1 MSKYSALFESNS
13 SNSVQSKYDALFND
27 EVLPTDTQSVS
38 KYDLLFEDNTPTAP
52 QVEQTVSPDLKEKID
67 EAPWYES
74 MLYEFNKFKFNAL
87 FGGAEGVGELASSV
101 GELFGADIDNPLASD
116 KPNLFRD
123 AMGAMHGVSQEEFQ
137 ESTVRDVARVGAQ
150 LAPVGAALNVIS
162 KTPKVTQALSSIP
175 KAVKLPVGAALTE
188 FIALSADEK
197 GLSDAIGMG
206 PLQKEE
212 GESVFMGKLKNAGEG
227 LAMFGGFKAAG
238 KVADKTLVP
247 AVNKTFSVI
256 EKGLEK
262 VDPYIR
268 PIKSKIKELDPFVAS
283 RMDKFEL
290 DNLMLKQNFVD
301 QMQPFAD
308 QFKKLSKDEQKLFQ
322 RLTSNPD
329 SMEQAFTMLDKV
341 QKRKGMDGI
350 KANFLAVR
358 QGLDDLHALANKNGI
373 EIEYRKDY
381 LPRVMKDYDG
391 FVKSLGKEPRS
402 QLEEMFRAA
411 EKKKFDDMP
420 EKMKQSVSLEDTKL
434 SEAERAKV
442 IQNYF
447 EGNNLR
453 GSGKMGLQKER
464 VLASITD
471 DTQKYYDDFLGGLQK
486 YVDNI
491 TYNVNKNRF
500 LGKSQDPTAKSIF
513 TDIERIEDGKVQ
525 DEITKLISTR
535 FKGGE
540 ARIGKGTNIARNVI
554 YASTIANPYSTIT
567 QLGDLALNSY
577 RNGLIN
583 TLSPFGPKIKLK
595 DFGLNDIASEF
606 TDAGAV
612 KGAMDKLFK
621 VTGFKNLDIALKENN
636 LRGAFR
642 QAQGQ
647 LRNKNSKAYKKF
659 IEENKPF
666 FQNETDDLI
675 DAIRRGDSQ
684 NENVRHYLFSRLTKT
699 QPITLSEMPAKY
711 LNMKGGR
718 LFYSLKTFFV
728 KQLDVMR
735 EDIVQKL
742 AKRETSKEGI
752 QNAARFAMLFGG
764 GTAAVNA
771 TKDLILGRPVEISDE
786 LMDVA
791 MQMIGISRY
800 AIYKAKSDGLTGG
813 ATAVLAP
820 PMPIVNE
827 AFKVLAADDKEEALK
842 KQSKEL
848 VRYIPVVGKDIYWRV
863 GAGKEKIEQDR
874 LDRLRGND

>member
-1 MSKYSALFESNS
+1 MTSKFGGVEINASRFGGVPVESES
-13 SNSVQSKYDALFND
+13 PQIIGGQGSRFGGVPL
-27 EVLPTDTQSVS
+27 
-38 KYDLLFEDNTPTAP
+38 PTAP
-52 QVEQTVSPDLKEKID
+52 QSEQTVSPDLKEKID

-87 FGGAEGVGELASSV
+87 FGGAEGVGEMVSSV
-101 GELFGADIDNPLASD
+101 GETFGADIDNPLASE

-123 AMGAMHGVSQEEFQ
+123 AMGAMHGVSQKEFQ
-137 ESTVRDVARVGAQ
+137 ESTVRDIARVGAQ
-150 LAPVGAALNVIS
+150 LAPVGAALNVAS
-162 KTPKVTQALSSIP
+162 KAPKVAQALSSVP

-227 LAMFGGFKAAG
+227 LAMFGGLKAAG

-262 VDPYIR
+262 IDPVIR

-329 SMEQAFTMLDKV
+329 SMEKAFDMLNKV

-381 LPRVMKDYDG
+381 IPRVMKDHDG
-391 FVKSLGKEPRS
+391 FMKSLGQEPRS
-402 QLEEMFRAA
+402 QLEQMFRAA
-411 EKKKFDDMP
+411 EKKKLDELPEGMKRSLSDADM
-420 EKMKQSVSLEDTKL
+420 QDTL
-434 SEAERAKV
+434 SSADRIKI
-442 IQNYF
+442 IQDYF
-447 EGNNLR
+447 GGNNLR

-486 YVDNI
+486 YVDNV

-500 LGKSQDPTAKSIF
+500 LGKSQDPSARSIF

-540 ARIGKGTNIARNVI
+540 ARIGKKTNIARNVI
-554 YASTIANPYSTIT
+554 YATTIANPYSTIT

-595 DFGLNDIASEF
+595 EFGLNDVASEF
-606 TDAGAV
+606 AEAGTM
-612 KGAMDKLFK
+612 KGAMDELFK
-621 VTGFKNLDIALKENN
+621 RTGFKKLDIALKENN

-659 IEENKPF
+659 VEENKPF
-666 FQNETDDLI
+666 FESETDDLV

-684 NENVRHYLFSRLTKT
+684 NENVKHYLFSRLTKT
-699 QPITLSEMPAKY
+699 QPITLSEMPSAY
-711 LNMKGGR
+711 LNRRTGR
-718 LFYSLKTFFV
+718 LFWALKTFFV

-742 AKRETSKEGI
+742 AKRETTKEGM

-848 VRYIPVVGKDIYWRV
+848 VRYIPVVGKDIYWRF
-863 GAGKEKIEQDR
+863 GAGEEKIKQDR
-874 LDRLRGND
+874 LDRLRGKD

>member
-1 MSKYSALFESNS
+1 MDEFTPIPFEEKEFTPLPFDQENFTPIPFEEAQEFTPIAL
-13 SNSVQSKYDALFND
+13 
-27 EVLPTDTQSVS
+27 
-38 KYDLLFEDNTPTAP
+38 EDP
-52 QVEQTVSPDLKEKID
+52 SPDLKEKID

-74 MLYEFNKFKFNAL
+74 MLYEFNKYKFMAL
-87 FGGAEGVGELASSV
+87 FGGAEGVGGLASSV
-101 GELFGADIDNPLASD
+101 GELFGADIDNPLASE

-123 AMGAMHGVSQEEFQ
+123 AMGAMSGVSQEEFQ
-137 ESTVRDVARVGAQ
+137 ESAVRDVARIGTQ
-150 LAPVGAALNVIS
+150 LGMGGGVVKGLTSI
-162 KTPKVTQALSSIP
+162 PKVASALKSVP

-227 LAMFGGFKAAG
+227 LAMFGGLKAAG

-329 SMEQAFTMLDKV
+329 SMKKAFDMLDKV

-350 KANFLAVR
+350 KANFLNVR

-373 EIEYRKDY
+373 EIEYREDY
-381 LPRVMKDYDG
+381 IPRVMKDHDG
-391 FVKSLGKEPRS
+391 FMKSLGQEPRS
-402 QLEEMFRAA
+402 QLEQLFRAA
-411 EKKKFDDMP
+411 EKKKLDELPEGMKRSLSDADM
-420 EKMKQSVSLEDTKL
+420 KDTL
-434 SEAERAKV
+434 SSAERIKI
-442 IQNYF
+442 IQDYF
-447 EGNNLR
+447 GGNNLR

-491 TYNVNKNRF
+491 TYNVGKNRF

-513 TDIERIEDGKVQ
+513 TDIERIKDEKVQ
-525 DEITKLISTR
+525 DEITNLISTR

-540 ARIGKGTNIARNVI
+540 ARISKGTNRARNFI
-554 YASTIANPYSTIT
+554 YATTIANPYSTIT

-612 KGAMDKLFK
+612 KGAMDKMFK

-666 FQNETDDLI
+666 FENETDDLI

-742 AKRETSKEGI
+742 AKRETTKEGM

-800 AIYKAKSDGLTGG
+800 AIYKAKSDGLIGG

-820 PMPIVNE
+820 PMPVVNE

-848 VRYIPVVGKDIYWRV
+848 MRYVPVFGKDIYWRF
-863 GAGKEKIEQDR
+863 GAGEEKIKQDR
-874 LDRLRGND
+874 LDRLRGKD

>member
-13 SNSVQSKYDALFND
+13 SNLVQSKYDALFNE

-123 AMGAMHGVSQEEFQ
+123 AMGAMHGVSQKEFQ
-137 ESTVRDVARVGAQ
+137 ESTVRDVARVGTQ
-150 LAPVGAALNVIS
+150 LGMGGGVVKGLTSI
-162 KTPKVTQALSSIP
+162 PKVASALKSVP

-227 LAMFGGFKAAG
+227 LAMFGGLKAAG

-301 QMQPFAD
+301 QMQPFAN

-329 SMEQAFTMLDKV
+329 SMKKAFDMLDKV

-350 KANFLAVR
+350 KANFLNVR
-358 QGLDDLHALANKNGI
+358 RGLDDLHKLANDNGI
-373 EIEYRKDY
+373 KIEYREDY

-486 YVDNI
+486 YVDNV

-595 DFGLNDIASEF
+595 EFGLNDIASEF

-621 VTGFKNLDIALKENN
+621 VTGFKKIDIALKENN

-742 AKRETSKEGI
+742 AKRETSKEGM

-791 MQMIGISRY
+791 MQMIGISKY

-848 VRYIPVVGKDIYWRV
+848 VRYIPVVGKDIYWRF
-863 GAGKEKIEQDR
+863 GAGEEKIKQDR
-874 LDRLRGND
+874 LDRLRGKD

>member
-1 MSKYSALFESNS
+1 MDEFTPIPFEEEE
-13 SNSVQSKYDALFND
+13 FT
-27 EVLPTDTQSVS
+27 PIP
-38 KYDLLFEDNTPTAP
+38 FEDKEFTPISLNAEERFTP
-52 QVEQTVSPDLKEKID
+52 VSLESPSPDLKEKID
-67 EAPWYES
+67 EAPWYEAA
-74 MLYEFNKFKFNAL
+74 LYEFNKLKHKAI
-87 FGGAEGVGELASSV
+87 FGAAEGVGEFVSSI
-101 GELFGADIDNPLASD
+101 GELFGADIDNPVSAD

-123 AMGAMHGVSQEEFQ
+123 AIGAMNKVTPQEYE
-137 ESTVRDVARVGAQ
+137 ESTTRDIARVGTQ
-150 LAPVGAALNVIS
+150 LAMGGATVKALTTI
-162 KTPKVTQALSSIP
+162 PKVASALSTAP
-175 KAVKLPVGAALTE
+175 KALKLPAGAALTE
-188 FIALSADEK
+188 FIALCADEK
-197 GLSDAIGMG
+197 GLSDALGMG

-212 GESVFMGKLKNAGEG
+212 GESVYLGKLKNAAEG

-256 EKGLEK
+256 EKGLE
-262 VDPYIR
+262 VADPLIR
-268 PIKSKIKELDPFVAS
+268 PIKSKIKQIDPFIAS
-283 RMDKFEL
+283 RMDRFEL
-290 DNLMLKQNFVD
+290 DNLTMKQNFVD
-301 QMQPFAD
+301 RMQPFAN
-308 QFKKLSKDEQKLFQ
+308 QFKKLSKDEQKRFQ

-329 SMEQAFTMLDKV
+329 TMPEAFKMLDSV

-350 KANFLAVR
+350 KGNFLEVR
-358 QGLDDLHALANKNGI
+358 NGLDELYEIANKNGI

-381 LPRVMKDYDG
+381 LPRVMKNHEA
-391 FVKSLGKEPRS
+391 FMKSLGKEPKS
-402 QLEEMFRAA
+402 QLEQMFRAA
-411 EKKKFDDMP
+411 EQKKFDDMP
-420 EKMKQSVSLEDTKL
+420 EGMKRSLSLEDTKL
-434 SEAERAKV
+434 SEGERAKV
-442 IQNYF
+442 IQNFF

-453 GSGKMGLQKER
+453 GSGKASFQKER
-464 VLASITD
+464 VLSNITE
-471 DTQKYYDDFLGGLQK
+471 DTQPFYDDFLGGLQK
-486 YVDNI
+486 YVDNV
-491 TYNVNKNRF
+491 TYKVNKNRF
-500 LGKSQDPTAKSIF
+500 LGKSQDPTARSIF
-513 TDIERIEDGKVQ
+513 QDIERIKDPAQQQEV
-525 DEITKLISTR
+525 TKLISTR

-540 ARIGKGTNIARNVI
+540 ARIGKGTNIARNLI

-583 TLSPFGPKIKLK
+583 TISPFGPKIKLK

-606 TDAGAV
+606 TDAGAM

-666 FQNETDDLI
+666 FEKETDDLV

-699 QPITLSEMPAKY
+699 QPITLSEMPATY

-718 LFYSLKTFFV
+718 LAYSLKTFFV
-728 KQLDVMR
+728 KQLDVLR

-742 AKRETSKEGI
+742 AKRETSKEGM

-764 GTAAVNA
+764 GTAAVNM
-771 TKDLILGRPVEISDE
+771 TKDMILGRPVQVSDE

-791 MQMIGISRY
+791 LQMVGVSRY
-800 AIYKAKSDGLTGG
+800 AIYKAKSDGLVGG

-827 AFKVLAADDKEEALK
+827 AFKVIAADDKEDALN

-848 VRYIPVVGKDIYWRV
+848 VRYVPIVGKDIYWRF
-863 GAGKEKIEQDR
+863 GAGEEKIKKQR
-874 LDRLRGND
+874 LDRLRGKE

>member
-1 MSKYSALFESNS
+1 MDEYDELFGNLELQDDNQYSILENDSDDPYAILNDVDIS
-13 SNSVQSKYDALFND
+13 SPPSTS
-27 EVLPTDTQSVS
+27 
-38 KYDLLFEDNTPTAP
+38 
-52 QVEQTVSPDLKEKID
+52 DLKEKID

-74 MLYEFNKFKFNAL
+74 MLYEFNKYKFMAL
-87 FGGAEGVGELASSV
+87 FGGAEGIGELASSV
-101 GELFGADIDNPLASD
+101 AETFGADIDNPLASE

-123 AMGAMHGVSQEEFQ
+123 AMGAMSGVSQKEFQ
-137 ESTVRDVARVGAQ
+137 ESTVRDVARIGAQ
-150 LAPVGAALNVIS
+150 LVPVGAALNIAS
-162 KTPKVTQALSSIP
+162 KAPKVAKALSSVP

-206 PLQKEE
+206 PLQKQE

-227 LAMFGGFKAAG
+227 LAMFGGLKAAG

-262 VDPYIR
+262 IDPIIR

-329 SMEQAFTMLDKV
+329 SMEKAFDMLNKV

-350 KANFLAVR
+350 KANFLAIR
-358 QGLDDLHALANKNGI
+358 QGLDDLHKLANDNGI
-373 EIEYRKDY
+373 EIEYREDY
-381 LPRVMKDYDG
+381 IPRVMKDHDG
-391 FVKSLGKEPRS
+391 FMKSLGQEPRS
-402 QLEEMFRAA
+402 QLEQMFRAA
-411 EKKKFDDMP
+411 EKKKLDELPEGMKRSLSDADM
-420 EKMKQSVSLEDTKL
+420 EDTLTSADRIKI
-434 SEAERAKV
+434 
-442 IQNYF
+442 IQDYF
-447 EGNNLR
+447 GGNNLR
-453 GSGKMGLQKER
+453 GSGKLGLQKER

-486 YVDNI
+486 YVDNV

-500 LGKSQDPTAKSIF
+500 LGKSPDSTAKSIF
-513 TDIERIEDGKVQ
+513 TDIERIKDEKVQ

-540 ARIGKGTNIARNVI
+540 ARIGKKTNFARNLI
-554 YASTIANPYSTIT
+554 YATTIVNPYSTIT

-612 KGAMDKLFK
+612 KGIMDKMFRLTRFK
-621 VTGFKNLDIALKENN
+621 QLDVALKENN

-742 AKRETSKEGI
+742 AKRETLKEGV

-848 VRYIPVVGKDIYWRV
+848 VRYIPVVGKDIYWRF
-863 GAGKEKIEQDR
+863 GAGEEKIKKDR
-874 LDRLRGND
+874 LDRLRGKD

>member
-1 MSKYSALFESNS
+1 MDEFTPIPFEEKEFTPLPFDQENFTPIPFEEA
-13 SNSVQSKYDALFND
+13 QEFTPI
-27 EVLPTDTQSVS
+27 VL
-38 KYDLLFEDNTPTAP
+38 EDP
-52 QVEQTVSPDLKEKID
+52 SPDLKEKID

-74 MLYEFNKFKFNAL
+74 MLYEFNKFKFKAL
-87 FGGAEGVGELASSV
+87 FGGAEGVGELVSSV

-123 AMGAMHGVSQEEFQ
+123 AMGAMSGVSQKEFQ

-150 LAPVGAALNVIS
+150 LAPVGAALNIAS
-162 KTPKVTQALSSIP
+162 KAPKVAKALSSVP

-227 LAMFGGFKAAG
+227 LAMFGGLKAAG

-262 VDPYIR
+262 VDPFIR
-268 PIKSKIKELDPFVAS
+268 PIKSKIKELDPFIAS

-308 QFKKLSKDEQKLFQ
+308 QFKKLSKDEQKKFQ

-329 SMEQAFTMLDKV
+329 SMEKAFDMLDEV

-350 KANFLAVR
+350 KSNFLTVR
-358 QGLDDLHALANKNGI
+358 QGLDDLYALANKNGI

-486 YVDNI
+486 YVDNV

-500 LGKSQDPTAKSIF
+500 LGKSPDSTAKSIF
-513 TDIERIEDGKVQ
+513 TDIERIKDEKVQ

-540 ARIGKGTNIARNVI
+540 ARIGKKTNFARNLI
-554 YASTIANPYSTIT
+554 YATTIVNPYSTIT

-612 KGAMDKLFK
+612 KGIMDKMFRLTRFK
-621 VTGFKNLDIALKENN
+621 QLDVALKENN

-718 LFYSLKTFFV
+718 LIYSLKTFFV

-742 AKRETSKEGI
+742 AKRETSKEGM

-800 AIYKAKSDGLTGG
+800 AIYKAKSDGLAGG

-848 VRYIPVVGKDIYWRV
+848 VRYIPVVGKDIYWRF
-863 GAGKEKIEQDR
+863 GAGEEKIKKER
-874 LDRLRGND
+874 LDRLRGKD

>member
-1 MSKYSALFESNS
+1 MDEYGDLFRDLDLQNADPYSDLESGAS
-13 SNSVQSKYDALFND
+13 DPYS
-27 EVLPTDTQSVS
+27 
-38 KYDLLFEDNTPTAP
+38 LLDDVNITAP
-52 QVEQTVSPDLKEKID
+52 PSSSDLKEKID
-67 EAPWYES
+67 EAPWYEAA
-74 MLYEFNKFKFNAL
+74 LYEFNKLKHKAI
-87 FGGAEGVGELASSV
+87 FGLAEGVPNFVSSI
-101 GELFGADIDNPLASD
+101 GELFGADIDNPVSAD

-123 AMGAMHGVSQEEFQ
+123 AIGAMNKVTPQEYE
-137 ESTVRDVARVGAQ
+137 ESTTRDIARVGTQ
-150 LAPVGAALNVIS
+150 LAMGGATVKAL
-162 KTPKVTQALSSIP
+162 TTIP
-175 KAVKLPVGAALTE
+175 KIASVLSTAPKALKLPAGAALTE

-197 GLSDAIGMG
+197 GLSDALGMG

-212 GESVFMGKLKNAGEG
+212 GESVYLGKLKNAAEG

-256 EKGLEK
+256 EKGLE
-262 VDPYIR
+262 VADPLIR
-268 PIKSKIKELDPFVAS
+268 PIKSKIKQIDPFIAS
-283 RMDKFEL
+283 RMDRFEL
-290 DNLMLKQNFVD
+290 DNLTMKQNFVD
-301 QMQPFAD
+301 RMQPFAN
-308 QFKKLSKDEQKLFQ
+308 QFKKLSKDEQKRFQ

-329 SMEQAFTMLDKV
+329 TIPEAFKMLDSV

-350 KANFLAVR
+350 KGNFLEVR
-358 QGLDDLHALANKNGI
+358 NGLDELYEIANKNGI

-381 LPRVMKDYDG
+381 LPRVMKNHEA
-391 FVKSLGKEPRS
+391 FMKSLGKEPKS
-402 QLEEMFRAA
+402 QLEQMFRAA
-411 EKKKFDDMP
+411 EQKKFDDMP
-420 EKMKQSVSLEDTKL
+420 EGMKRSLSLEDTKL
-434 SEAERAKV
+434 SEGERAKV
-442 IQNYF
+442 IQSFF

-453 GSGKMGLQKER
+453 GSGKASFQKER
-464 VLASITD
+464 VLSNITE
-471 DTQKYYDDFLGGLQK
+471 DTQPFYDDFLGGLQK
-486 YVDNI
+486 YVDNV
-491 TYNVNKNRF
+491 TYKVNKNRF
-500 LGKSQDPTAKSIF
+500 LGKSQDPTARSIF
-513 TDIERIEDGKVQ
+513 QDIERIKDPAQQQEV
-525 DEITKLISTR
+525 TKLISTR

-583 TLSPFGPKIKLK
+583 TISPFGPKIKLK

-606 TDAGAV
+606 TDAGAM

-666 FQNETDDLI
+666 FENETDDLI
-675 DAIRRGDSQ
+675 KAIRSGDSQ

-699 QPITLSEMPAKY
+699 QPITLSEMPATY

-718 LFYSLKTFFV
+718 LAYSLKTFFV
-728 KQLDVMR
+728 KQLDVLR

-764 GTAAVNA
+764 GTAAVNM
-771 TKDLILGRPVEISDE
+771 TKDMILGRPVHVSDE

-791 MQMIGISRY
+791 LQMIGVSRY
-800 AIYKAKSDGLTGG
+800 AIYKAKSDGLVGG

-827 AFKVLAADDKEEALK
+827 TFKVIAADDKEEALK

-848 VRYIPVVGKDIYWRV
+848 VRYIPVVGKDIYWRF
-863 GAGKEKIEQDR
+863 GAGEEKIKKQR
-874 LDRLRGND
+874 LDRLRGKE

>member
-13 SNSVQSKYDALFND
+13 SDLVQSKYDALFNE

-67 EAPWYES
+67 EAPWYEA

-101 GELFGADIDNPLASD
+101 GELFGADIDNPLASE

-123 AMGAMHGVSQEEFQ
+123 AMGAMHGVSQKEFQ

-150 LAPVGAALNVIS
+150 LAPVGAALNVAS
-162 KTPKVTQALSSIP
+162 KAPKVAQALSSVP

-197 GLSDAIGMG
+197 GLSDALGMG
-206 PLQKEE
+206 PLQKKE

-227 LAMFGGFKAAG
+227 LAMFGGLKAAG

-262 VDPYIR
+262 VDPIIR

-322 RLTSNPD
+322 RLTSNSD
-329 SMEQAFTMLDKV
+329 SMKKAFDMLDRV

-350 KANFLAVR
+350 KANFLTVR
-358 QGLDDLHALANKNGI
+358 KGLNDLHELANNNGI
-373 EIEYRKDY
+373 EIEYREDY
-381 LPRVMKDYDG
+381 IPRVMKDHDG

-402 QLEEMFRAA
+402 QLEDMFRAA
-411 EKKKFDDMP
+411 ERKKFDDMP

-486 YVDNI
+486 YVDNV

-500 LGKSQDPTAKSIF
+500 LGKSPDPTAKSIF

-540 ARIGKGTNIARNVI
+540 ARIGKKTNIARNVI

-583 TLSPFGPKIKLK
+583 TLFPFGPKIKLK

-742 AKRETSKEGI
+742 AKRETTKEGM

-827 AFKVLAADDKEEALK
+827 AFKVLAADDKEEAIK

-848 VRYIPVVGKDIYWRV
+848 VRYIPVVGKDIYWRF
-863 GAGKEKIEQDR
+863 GAGKEKIKQQR
-874 LDRLRGND
+874 LDKLRGKE

>member
-1 MSKYSALFESNS
+1 MDEFTPIPFEEKEFTPLPFDQENFTPIPFEEA
-13 SNSVQSKYDALFND
+13 QEFTPI
-27 EVLPTDTQSVS
+27 VL
-38 KYDLLFEDNTPTAP
+38 EDP
-52 QVEQTVSPDLKEKID
+52 SPDLKEKID

-74 MLYEFNKFKFNAL
+74 MLYEFNKFKFKAL
-87 FGGAEGVGELASSV
+87 FGGAEGVGELVSSV

-123 AMGAMHGVSQEEFQ
+123 AMGAMSGVSQKEFQ

-150 LAPVGAALNVIS
+150 LAPVGAALNIAS
-162 KTPKVTQALSSIP
+162 KAPKVAKALSSVP

-227 LAMFGGFKAAG
+227 LAMFGGLKAAG

-262 VDPYIR
+262 VDPFIR
-268 PIKSKIKELDPFVAS
+268 PIKSKIKELDPFIAS

-308 QFKKLSKDEQKLFQ
+308 QFKKLSKDEQKKFQ

-329 SMEQAFTMLDKV
+329 SMEKAFDMLDEV

-350 KANFLAVR
+350 KSNFLTVR
-358 QGLDDLHALANKNGI
+358 QGLDDLYALANKNGI

-486 YVDNI
+486 YVDNV

-500 LGKSQDPTAKSIF
+500 LGKSPDSTAKSIF
-513 TDIERIEDGKVQ
+513 TDIERIKDEKVQ

-540 ARIGKGTNIARNVI
+540 ARIGKKTNFARNLI
-554 YASTIANPYSTIT
+554 YATTIVNPYSTIT

-612 KGAMDKLFK
+612 KGIMDKMFRLTRFK
-621 VTGFKNLDIALKENN
+621 QLDVALKENN

-675 DAIRRGDSQ
+675 NAIRRGDSQ

-742 AKRETSKEGI
+742 AKRETSKEGM

-800 AIYKAKSDGLTGG
+800 AIYKAKSDGLAGG

-848 VRYIPVVGKDIYWRV
+848 VRYIPVVGKDIYWRF
-863 GAGKEKIEQDR
+863 GAGEEKIKKER
-874 LDRLRGND
+874 LDRLRGKD

>member
-1 MSKYSALFESNS
+1 MDEFTPIPFEEEE
-13 SNSVQSKYDALFND
+13 FT
-27 EVLPTDTQSVS
+27 PIP
-38 KYDLLFEDNTPTAP
+38 FEDKEFTP
-52 QVEQTVSPDLKEKID
+52 VSLNAEERFTPISLENPSSDLKEKID
-67 EAPWYES
+67 EAPWYEAA
-74 MLYEFNKFKFNAL
+74 LYEFNKLKHNAI
-87 FGGAEGVGELASSV
+87 FGLAEGVPNFVSSI
-101 GELFGADIDNPLASD
+101 GELFGADIDNPISAD

-123 AMGAMHGVSQEEFQ
+123 AIGAMNKVTPQEYE
-137 ESTVRDVARVGAQ
+137 ESTTRDIARVGTQ
-150 LAPVGAALNVIS
+150 LAMGGATVKALTAI
-162 KTPKVTQALSSIP
+162 PKVASALSTAP
-175 KAVKLPVGAALTE
+175 KALKLPAGAALTE

-197 GLSDAIGMG
+197 GLSDALGMG

-212 GESVFMGKLKNAGEG
+212 GESVYLGKLKNAAEG

-256 EKGLEK
+256 EKGLE
-262 VDPYIR
+262 VADPVIR
-268 PIKSKIKELDPFVAS
+268 PIKSKIKQIDPFIAS
-283 RMDKFEL
+283 RMDRFEL
-290 DNLMLKQNFVD
+290 DNLTMKQNFVD
-301 QMQPFAD
+301 RMQPFAN
-308 QFKKLSKDEQKLFQ
+308 QFKKLSKDEQKRFQ

-329 SMEQAFTMLDKV
+329 TMPEAFKMLDSV

-350 KANFLAVR
+350 KGNFLEVR
-358 QGLDDLHALANKNGI
+358 NGLDELHEIANKNGI
-373 EIEYRKDY
+373 EIEYREDY
-381 LPRVMKDYDG
+381 LPRVMKNHEA
-391 FVKSLGKEPRS
+391 FMKSLGKEPKS
-402 QLEEMFRAA
+402 QLEQMFRAA
-411 EKKKFDDMP
+411 EQKKFDDMP
-420 EKMKQSVSLEDTKL
+420 EGMKRSLSLEDTKL
-434 SEAERAKV
+434 SEGERAKV
-442 IQNYF
+442 IQNFF

-453 GSGKMGLQKER
+453 GSGKASFQKER
-464 VLASITD
+464 VLSNITE
-471 DTQKYYDDFLGGLQK
+471 DTQPFYDDFLGGLQK
-486 YVDNI
+486 YVDNV
-491 TYNVNKNRF
+491 TYKVNKNRF
-500 LGKSQDPTAKSIF
+500 LGKSQDPTARSIF
-513 TDIERIEDGKVQ
+513 QDIERIKDPAQ
-525 DEITKLISTR
+525 QQEITKLISTR

-540 ARIGKGTNIARNVI
+540 ARIGKGANIARNVI

-583 TLSPFGPKIKLK
+583 TISPFGPKIKLK

-606 TDAGAV
+606 TDAGAM

-666 FQNETDDLI
+666 FENETDDLV

-699 QPITLSEMPAKY
+699 QPITLSEMPATY

-718 LFYSLKTFFV
+718 LAYSLKTFFV
-728 KQLDVMR
+728 KQLDVLR

-764 GTAAVNA
+764 GTAAVNM
-771 TKDLILGRPVEISDE
+771 TKDMILGRPVQVSDE

-791 MQMIGISRY
+791 LQMVGVSRY
-800 AIYKAKSDGLTGG
+800 AIYKAKSDGLVGG

-827 AFKVLAADDKEEALK
+827 AFKVIAADDKEDALK

-848 VRYIPVVGKDIYWRV
+848 VRYLPVVGKDIYWRF
-863 GAGKEKIEQDR
+863 GAGEEKIKKQR
-874 LDRLRGND
+874 LDKLRGKE

>member
-1 MSKYSALFESNS
+1 MDEYDELFGNLELQDDNPYSILETDSDDPYAILNDVDIS
-13 SNSVQSKYDALFND
+13 SPPSTS
-27 EVLPTDTQSVS
+27 
-38 KYDLLFEDNTPTAP
+38 
-52 QVEQTVSPDLKEKID
+52 DLKEKID

-74 MLYEFNKFKFNAL
+74 MLYEFNKYKFMAL
-87 FGGAEGVGELASSV
+87 FGGAEGIGELASSV
-101 GELFGADIDNPLASD
+101 AETFGADIDNPLASE

-123 AMGAMHGVSQEEFQ
+123 AMGAMSGVSQKEFQ
-137 ESTVRDVARVGAQ
+137 ESTVRDVARIGAQ
-150 LAPVGAALNVIS
+150 LVPVGAALNVAS
-162 KTPKVTQALSSIP
+162 KAPKVAKALSSVP

-206 PLQKEE
+206 PLQKQE

-227 LAMFGGFKAAG
+227 LAMFGGLKAAG

-262 VDPYIR
+262 IDPIIR

-329 SMEQAFTMLDKV
+329 SMEKAFDMLNKV

-358 QGLDDLHALANKNGI
+358 QGLNDLHKLANDNGI
-373 EIEYRKDY
+373 KIEYREDY
-381 LPRVMKDYDG
+381 IPRVMKDHDG
-391 FVKSLGKEPRS
+391 FMKSLGQEPRS
-402 QLEEMFRAA
+402 QLEQMFRAA
-411 EKKKFDDMP
+411 EKKKLDELPEGMKRSLSDADM
-420 EKMKQSVSLEDTKL
+420 EDTLTSADRIKI
-434 SEAERAKV
+434 
-442 IQNYF
+442 IQDYF
-447 EGNNLR
+447 GGNNLR
-453 GSGKMGLQKER
+453 GSGKLGLQKER

-486 YVDNI
+486 YVDNV

-500 LGKSQDPTAKSIF
+500 LGKSPDSTAKSIF
-513 TDIERIEDGKVQ
+513 TDIERIKDEKVQ

-540 ARIGKGTNIARNVI
+540 ARIGKKTNFARNLI
-554 YASTIANPYSTIT
+554 YATTIVNPYSTIT

-612 KGAMDKLFK
+612 KGIMDKMFRLTRFK
-621 VTGFKNLDIALKENN
+621 QLDVALKENN

-742 AKRETSKEGI
+742 AKRETLKEGV

-848 VRYIPVVGKDIYWRV
+848 VRYIPVVGKDIYWRF
-863 GAGKEKIEQDR
+863 GAGEEKIKKDR
-874 LDRLRGND
+874 LDRLRGKD

>member
-13 SNSVQSKYDALFND
+13 SNLVQSKYDALFNE

-101 GELFGADIDNPLASD
+101 GELFGADIDNPLASE

-123 AMGAMHGVSQEEFQ
+123 AMGAMHGVSRKEFQ
-137 ESTVRDVARVGAQ
+137 ESTVRDVARVGTQ
-150 LAPVGAALNVIS
+150 LGMGGGVVKGLTSI
-162 KTPKVTQALSSIP
+162 PKVASALKSVP

-227 LAMFGGFKAAG
+227 LAMFGGLKAAG

-301 QMQPFAD
+301 QMQPFAN

-329 SMEQAFTMLDKV
+329 SMKKAFDMLDKV

-350 KANFLAVR
+350 KANFLNVR
-358 QGLDDLHALANKNGI
+358 RGLDDLHKLANDNGI
-373 EIEYRKDY
+373 KIEYREDY

-486 YVDNI
+486 YVDNV

-595 DFGLNDIASEF
+595 EFGLNDIASEF

-621 VTGFKNLDIALKENN
+621 VTGFKKIDIALKENN

-742 AKRETSKEGI
+742 AKRETSKEGM

-791 MQMIGISRY
+791 MQIIGISRY

-848 VRYIPVVGKDIYWRV
+848 VRYIPVVGKDIYWRF
-863 GAGKEKIEQDR
+863 GAGEEKIKQDR
-874 LDRLRGND
+874 LDRLRGKD

>member
-1 MSKYSALFESNS
+1 MDEFTPIPFEE
-13 SNSVQSKYDALFND
+13 KEFTP
-27 EVLPTDTQSVS
+27 LPFDQENFTPIP
-38 KYDLLFEDNTPTAP
+38 FEEEQEFTPIP
-52 QVEQTVSPDLKEKID
+52 LEDPSPDLKEKID

-123 AMGAMHGVSQEEFQ
+123 AMGAMHGVSQKEFQ

-150 LAPVGAALNVIS
+150 LAPVGAALNVAS
-162 KTPKVTQALSSIP
+162 KAPKVAQALSSVP

-227 LAMFGGFKAAG
+227 LAMFGGLKAAG

-262 VDPYIR
+262 VDPFIR

-329 SMEQAFTMLDKV
+329 SMEKAFDMLNKV

-358 QGLDDLHALANKNGI
+358 KGLDDLHSLANKNGI

-420 EKMKQSVSLEDTKL
+420 EKMKQSVSLGDTKL

-464 VLASITD
+464 MLASITD

-486 YVDNI
+486 YVDNV

-500 LGKSQDPTAKSIF
+500 LGKSQDPAAKSIF

-742 AKRETSKEGI
+742 AKRETSKEGM

-827 AFKVLAADDKEEALK
+827 AFKVLAAEDKEEAIK

-848 VRYIPVVGKDIYWRV
+848 VRYIPVVGKDIYWRF
-863 GAGKEKIEQDR
+863 GAGKEKIKQQR
-874 LDRLRGND
+874 LDKLRGKE

>member
-13 SNSVQSKYDALFND
+13 SNLVQSKYDALFNE

-123 AMGAMHGVSQEEFQ
+123 AMGAMHGVSQKEFQ
-137 ESTVRDVARVGAQ
+137 ESTVRDIARVGAQ
-150 LAPVGAALNVIS
+150 LAPALKSV
-162 KTPKVTQALSSIP
+162 P

-227 LAMFGGFKAAG
+227 LAMFGGLKAAG

-329 SMEQAFTMLDKV
+329 SMKKAFDMLDKV

-350 KANFLAVR
+350 KANFLNVR
-358 QGLDDLHALANKNGI
+358 RGLDDLHKLANDNGI
-373 EIEYRKDY
+373 KIEYREDY

-486 YVDNI
+486 YVDNV

-595 DFGLNDIASEF
+595 EFGLNDIASEF

-621 VTGFKNLDIALKENN
+621 VTGFKKIDIALKENN

-742 AKRETSKEGI
+742 AKRETSKEGM

-791 MQMIGISRY
+791 MQIIGISRY

-848 VRYIPVVGKDIYWRV
+848 VRYIPVVGKDIYWRF
-863 GAGKEKIEQDR
+863 GAGEEKIKQDR
-874 LDRLRGND
+874 LDRLRGKD

>member
-1 MSKYSALFESNS
+1 MDEYDELFGNLELQDDNPYSILETDSDDPYAILNDVDIS
-13 SNSVQSKYDALFND
+13 SPPSTS
-27 EVLPTDTQSVS
+27 
-38 KYDLLFEDNTPTAP
+38 
-52 QVEQTVSPDLKEKID
+52 DLKEKID

-74 MLYEFNKFKFNAL
+74 MLYEFNKYKFMAL
-87 FGGAEGVGELASSV
+87 FGGAEGIGELASSV
-101 GELFGADIDNPLASD
+101 AETFGADIDNPLASE

-123 AMGAMHGVSQEEFQ
+123 AMGAMSGVSQKEFQ
-137 ESTVRDVARVGAQ
+137 ESTVRDVARIGAQ
-150 LAPVGAALNVIS
+150 LVPVGAALNVAS
-162 KTPKVTQALSSIP
+162 KAPKVAKALSSVP

-206 PLQKEE
+206 PLQKQE

-227 LAMFGGFKAAG
+227 LAMFGGLKAAG

-262 VDPYIR
+262 IDPIIR

-329 SMEQAFTMLDKV
+329 SMEKAFDMLNKV

-350 KANFLAVR
+350 KANFLAIR
-358 QGLDDLHALANKNGI
+358 QGLDDLHKLANDNGI
-373 EIEYRKDY
+373 EIEYREDY
-381 LPRVMKDYDG
+381 IPRVMKDHDG
-391 FVKSLGKEPRS
+391 FMKSLGQEPRS
-402 QLEEMFRAA
+402 QLEQMFRAA
-411 EKKKFDDMP
+411 EKKKLDELPEGMKRSLSDADM
-420 EKMKQSVSLEDTKL
+420 EDTLTSADRIKI
-434 SEAERAKV
+434 
-442 IQNYF
+442 IQDYF
-447 EGNNLR
+447 GGNNLR
-453 GSGKMGLQKER
+453 GSGKLGLQKER

-486 YVDNI
+486 YVDNV

-500 LGKSQDPTAKSIF
+500 LGKSPDSTAKSIF
-513 TDIERIEDGKVQ
+513 TDIERIKDEKVQ

-540 ARIGKGTNIARNVI
+540 ARIGKKTNFARNLI
-554 YASTIANPYSTIT
+554 YATTIVNPYSTIT

-612 KGAMDKLFK
+612 KGIMDKMFRLTRFK
-621 VTGFKNLDIALKENN
+621 QLDVALKENN

-742 AKRETSKEGI
+742 AKRETLKEGV

-848 VRYIPVVGKDIYWRV
+848 VRYIPVVGKDIYWRF
-863 GAGKEKIEQDR
+863 GAGEEKIKKDR
-874 LDRLRGND
+874 LDRLRGKD

>member
-486 YVDNI
+486 YVDNV

>member
-1 MSKYSALFESNS
+1 MDEFTPIPFEEKEFTPLPFDQENFTPIPFEEA
-13 SNSVQSKYDALFND
+13 QEFTPI
-27 EVLPTDTQSVS
+27 VL
-38 KYDLLFEDNTPTAP
+38 EDP
-52 QVEQTVSPDLKEKID
+52 SPDLKEKID

-74 MLYEFNKFKFNAL
+74 MLYEFNKFKFKAL
-87 FGGAEGVGELASSV
+87 FGGAEGVGELVSSV

-123 AMGAMHGVSQEEFQ
+123 AMGAMSGVSQKEFQ

-150 LAPVGAALNVIS
+150 LAPVGAALNIAS
-162 KTPKVTQALSSIP
+162 KAPKVAKALSSVP

-227 LAMFGGFKAAG
+227 LAMFGGLKAAG

-262 VDPYIR
+262 VDPFIR
-268 PIKSKIKELDPFVAS
+268 PIKSKIKELDPFIAS

-308 QFKKLSKDEQKLFQ
+308 QFKKLSKDEQKKFQ

-329 SMEQAFTMLDKV
+329 SMEKAFDMLDEV

-350 KANFLAVR
+350 KSNFLTVR
-358 QGLDDLHALANKNGI
+358 QGLDDLYALANKNGI

-486 YVDNI
+486 YVDNV

-500 LGKSQDPTAKSIF
+500 LGKSPDSTAKSIF
-513 TDIERIEDGKVQ
+513 TDIERIKDEKVQ

-540 ARIGKGTNIARNVI
+540 ARIGKKTNFARNLI
-554 YASTIANPYSTIT
+554 YATTIVNPYSTIT

-612 KGAMDKLFK
+612 KGIMDKMFRLTRFK
-621 VTGFKNLDIALKENN
+621 QLDVALKENN

-742 AKRETSKEGI
+742 AKRETSKEGM

-800 AIYKAKSDGLTGG
+800 AIYKAKSDGLAGG

-848 VRYIPVVGKDIYWRV
+848 VRYIPVVGKDIYWRF
-863 GAGKEKIEQDR
+863 GAGEEKIKKER
-874 LDRLRGND
+874 LDRLRGKD

>member
-1 MSKYSALFESNS
+1 MTSKFGGIEVNA
-13 SNSVQSKYDALFND
+13 SKFGGIPVKL
-27 EVLPTDTQSVS
+27 ELPERIGRQGSRFGGVPLS
-38 KYDLLFEDNTPTAP
+38 TAP
-52 QVEQTVSPDLKEKID
+52 QVEPTVSSDLKEKID
-67 EAPWYES
+67 EAPWYEAA
-74 MLYEFNKFKFNAL
+74 LYEFNKLKHKAI
-87 FGGAEGVGELASSV
+87 FGAAEGVGEFVSSI
-101 GELFGADIDNPLASD
+101 GELFGADIDNPVSAD

-123 AMGAMHGVSQEEFQ
+123 AIGAMNKVTPQEYE
-137 ESTVRDVARVGAQ
+137 ESTTRDIARVGTQ
-150 LAPVGAALNVIS
+150 LAMGGGAVKILTTI
-162 KTPKVTQALSSIP
+162 PKVASVLSTAP
-175 KAVKLPVGAALTE
+175 KALKLPAGAALTE

-197 GLSDAIGMG
+197 GLSDALGMG

-212 GESVFMGKLKNAGEG
+212 GESVYLGKLKNAAEG
-227 LAMFGGFKAAG
+227 LAMFGGLKATG

-256 EKGLEK
+256 EEGLEK
-262 VDPYIR
+262 LDPIIR
-268 PIKSKIKELDPFVAS
+268 PIKSKIKAIDPLIAS
-283 RMDKFEL
+283 RMDRFEL
-290 DNLMLKQNFVD
+290 DNLTMKQNFVD
-301 QMQPFAD
+301 RMQPFAN
-308 QFKKLSKDEQKLFQ
+308 QFKKLSKQEQQRFQ

-329 SMEQAFTMLDKV
+329 TMPEAYKMLDSI

-350 KANFLAVR
+350 KGNFIEVR
-358 QGLDDLHALANKNGI
+358 NGLDELYEIANKNGI

-381 LPRVMKDYDG
+381 LPRVMKNHEA
-391 FVKSLGKEPRS
+391 FMKSLGKEPKS
-402 QLEEMFRAA
+402 QLEQMFRAA

-420 EKMKQSVSLEDTKL
+420 EGMKRSLSLEDTKL
-434 SEAERAKV
+434 SEGERAKV
-442 IQNYF
+442 IQNFF

-453 GSGKMGLQKER
+453 GSGKASFQKER
-464 VLASITD
+464 VLSNITE
-471 DTQKYYDDFLGGLQK
+471 DTQPFYDDFLGGLQK
-486 YVDNI
+486 YVDNV
-491 TYNVNKNRF
+491 TYKVNKNRF
-500 LGKSQDPTAKSIF
+500 LGKSQDPTARSIF
-513 TDIERIEDGKVQ
+513 QDIERIKDPAQ
-525 DEITKLISTR
+525 QQEIAKLISTR

-540 ARIGKGTNIARNVI
+540 ARIGKGTNIARNII

-583 TLSPFGPKIKLK
+583 TISPFGPKIKLK

-606 TDAGAV
+606 TEAGAM

-621 VTGFKNLDIALKENN
+621 FTGFKNLDIALKENN

-666 FQNETDDLI
+666 FENETDDLV

-699 QPITLSEMPAKY
+699 QPITLSEMPAAY

-718 LFYSLKTFFV
+718 LAYSLKTFFV
-728 KQLDVMR
+728 KQLDVLR

-742 AKRETSKEGI
+742 AKRETTKEGM

-764 GTAAVNA
+764 GTAAVNM
-771 TKDLILGRPVEISDE
+771 TKDMILGRPVDVPDQ
-786 LMDVA
+786 LMNVA
-791 MQMIGISRY
+791 LQMVGISKF
-800 AIYKAKSDGLTGG
+800 AIYKAKSDGLVGG

-827 AFKVLAADDKEEALK
+827 AFKVIAADDKEEALK

-848 VRYIPVVGKDIYWRV
+848 VRYIPVVGKDIYWRF
-863 GAGKEKIEQDR
+863 GAGKKKIEKQR
-874 LDRLRGND
+874 LDRLRGKE

>member
-1 MSKYSALFESNS
+1 MDEFTPIPFEE
-13 SNSVQSKYDALFND
+13 KEFTPLPFNQ
-27 EVLPTDTQSVS
+27 ENFTPIP
-38 KYDLLFEDNTPTAP
+38 FEEEQEFTPIP
-52 QVEQTVSPDLKEKID
+52 LEDPSLDLKEKID

-150 LAPVGAALNVIS
+150 LAPVGAALNVAS
-162 KTPKVTQALSSIP
+162 KAPKVAQALSSVP

-197 GLSDAIGMG
+197 GLSDALGMG

-329 SMEQAFTMLDKV
+329 SMEQAFDMLDKV
-341 QKRKGMDGI
+341 QKRKGMDGL
-350 KANFLAVR
+350 KANFLTVR

-486 YVDNI
+486 YVDNV

-742 AKRETSKEGI
+742 AKRETSKEGM

-827 AFKVLAADDKEEALK
+827 AFKVLAADDKEEAIK

-848 VRYIPVVGKDIYWRV
+848 VRYIPVVGKDIYWRF
-863 GAGKEKIEQDR
+863 GAGKEKIKQQR
-874 LDRLRGND
+874 LDKLRGKE

>member
-1 MSKYSALFESNS
+1 MDEFTPIAFEEKEFTPLPFDQENFTPIPFEEAQKFTPIAL
-13 SNSVQSKYDALFND
+13 
-27 EVLPTDTQSVS
+27 
-38 KYDLLFEDNTPTAP
+38 EDP
-52 QVEQTVSPDLKEKID
+52 SPDLKEKID

-74 MLYEFNKFKFNAL
+74 ILYEFNKYKFMTL
-87 FGGAEGVGELASSV
+87 FGGAEGVGELVSSV
-101 GELFGADIDNPLASD
+101 GEFVGADIDNPLASE

-123 AMGAMHGVSQEEFQ
+123 AMGAMSGVSRKEFQ
-137 ESTVRDVARVGAQ
+137 ESTVRDVARIGAQ
-150 LAPVGAALNVIS
+150 LAPVGAALNVAS
-162 KTPKVTQALSSIP
+162 KAPKVAQVLSSVP

-212 GESVFMGKLKNAGEG
+212 GESVLMGKLKNAGEG
-227 LAMFGGFKAAG
+227 LAMFGGLKAAG

-262 VDPYIR
+262 VDPIIR

-329 SMEQAFTMLDKV
+329 SMEKAFDMLDKV
-341 QKRKGMDGI
+341 QKREGMDGI
-350 KANFLAVR
+350 KANFLNVR
-358 QGLDDLHALANKNGI
+358 QGLDDLHKLANDNGI

-381 LPRVMKDYDG
+381 IPRVMKDHDG
-391 FVKSLGKEPRS
+391 FMESLGQEPRS
-402 QLEEMFRAA
+402 QLEQMFRAA
-411 EKKKFDDMP
+411 EKKKLDELPEGMKRFSSDADM
-420 EKMKQSVSLEDTKL
+420 KDTL
-434 SEAERAKV
+434 SSADRIKI
-442 IQNYF
+442 IQDYF
-447 EGNNLR
+447 EGKNLR

-486 YVDNI
+486 YVDNV

-500 LGKSQDPTAKSIF
+500 LGMSPDPTAKSIL
-513 TDIERIEDGKVQ
+513 TDIERIKDEKVQ

-606 TDAGAV
+606 RDAGAV

-621 VTGFKNLDIALKENN
+621 VTGFKQLDVALKENN

-666 FQNETDDLI
+666 FENETDDLV

-742 AKRETSKEGI
+742 AKRETTKEGM

-791 MQMIGISRY
+791 MQMIGVSRY
-800 AIYKAKSDGLTGG
+800 AIYKAKSDGFFGG
-813 ATAVLAP
+813 LAAVFAP
-820 PMPIVNE
+820 PAPILNE
-827 AFKVLAADDKEEALK
+827 AVKVAFADDKEEALK

-848 VRYIPVVGKDIYWRV
+848 MRYIPVVGKDIYWRF
-863 GAGKEKIEQDR
+863 GAGEEKIKQDR
-874 LDRLRGND
+874 LDRLRGKD

>member
-1 MSKYSALFESNS
+1 MDEFTPIPFEEKEFTPLPFDQENFTPIPFEEA
-13 SNSVQSKYDALFND
+13 QEFTPI
-27 EVLPTDTQSVS
+27 VL
-38 KYDLLFEDNTPTAP
+38 EDP
-52 QVEQTVSPDLKEKID
+52 SPDLKEKID

-74 MLYEFNKFKFNAL
+74 MLYEFNKFKFKAL
-87 FGGAEGVGELASSV
+87 FGGAEGVGELVSSV

-123 AMGAMHGVSQEEFQ
+123 AMGAMSGVSQKEFQ

-150 LAPVGAALNVIS
+150 LAPVGAALNIAS
-162 KTPKVTQALSSIP
+162 KAPKVAKALSSVP

-227 LAMFGGFKAAG
+227 LAMFGGLKAAG

-262 VDPYIR
+262 VDPFIR
-268 PIKSKIKELDPFVAS
+268 PIKSKIKELDPFIAS

-308 QFKKLSKDEQKLFQ
+308 QFKKLSKDEQKKFQ

-329 SMEQAFTMLDKV
+329 SMEKAFDMLDEV

-350 KANFLAVR
+350 KSNFLTVR
-358 QGLDDLHALANKNGI
+358 QGLDDLYALANKNGI

-486 YVDNI
+486 YVDNV

-500 LGKSQDPTAKSIF
+500 LGKSPDSTAKSIF
-513 TDIERIEDGKVQ
+513 TDIERIKDEKVQ

-540 ARIGKGTNIARNVI
+540 ARIGKKTNFARNLI
-554 YASTIANPYSTIT
+554 YATTIVNPYSTIT

-606 TDAGAV
+606 TDAGAM
-612 KGAMDKLFK
+612 KGIMDKMFRLTRFK
-621 VTGFKNLDIALKENN
+621 QLDVALKENN

-718 LFYSLKTFFV
+718 LIYSLKTFFV

-742 AKRETSKEGI
+742 AKRETSKEGM

-800 AIYKAKSDGLTGG
+800 AIYKAKSDGLAGG

-848 VRYIPVVGKDIYWRV
+848 VRYIPVVGKDIYWRF
-863 GAGKEKIEQDR
+863 GAGEEKIKKER
-874 LDRLRGND
+874 LDRLRGKD

>member
-13 SNSVQSKYDALFND
+13 SNLVQSKYDALFNE

-123 AMGAMHGVSQEEFQ
+123 AMGAMHGVSQKEFQ
-137 ESTVRDVARVGAQ
+137 ESTVRDVARVGTQ
-150 LAPVGAALNVIS
+150 LGMGGGVVKGLTSI
-162 KTPKVTQALSSIP
+162 PKVASALKSVP

-227 LAMFGGFKAAG
+227 LAMFGGLKAAG

-329 SMEQAFTMLDKV
+329 SMKKAFDMLDKV

-350 KANFLAVR
+350 KANFLNVR
-358 QGLDDLHALANKNGI
+358 RGLDDLHKLANDNGI
-373 EIEYRKDY
+373 KIEYREDY

-486 YVDNI
+486 YVDNV

-595 DFGLNDIASEF
+595 EFGLNDIASEF

-621 VTGFKNLDIALKENN
+621 VTGFKKIDIALKENN

-742 AKRETSKEGI
+742 AKRETSKEGM

-791 MQMIGISRY
+791 MQMIGISKY

-848 VRYIPVVGKDIYWRV
+848 VRYIPVVGKDIYWRF
-863 GAGKEKIEQDR
+863 GAGEEKIKQDR
-874 LDRLRGND
+874 LDRLRGKD

>member
-1 MSKYSALFESNS
+1 ME
-13 SNSVQSKYDALFND
+13 
-27 EVLPTDTQSVS
+27 DT
-38 KYDLLFEDNTPTAP
+38 
-52 QVEQTVSPDLKEKID
+52 
-67 EAPWYES
+67 
-74 MLYEFNKFKFNAL
+74 
-87 FGGAEGVGELASSV
+87 
-101 GELFGADIDNPLASD
+101 
-116 KPNLFRD
+116 
-123 AMGAMHGVSQEEFQ
+123 
-137 ESTVRDVARVGAQ
+137 
-150 LAPVGAALNVIS
+150 
-162 KTPKVTQALSSIP
+162 
-175 KAVKLPVGAALTE
+175 LT
-188 FIALSADEK
+188 SADRIK
-197 GLSDAIGMG
+197 IIQDY
-206 PLQKEE
+206 
-212 GESVFMGKLKNAGEG
+212 
-227 LAMFGGFKAAG
+227 FG
-238 KVADKTLVP
+238 
-247 AVNKTFSVI
+247 
-256 EKGLEK
+256 
-262 VDPYIR
+262 
-268 PIKSKIKELDPFVAS
+268 
-283 RMDKFEL
+283 
-290 DNLMLKQNFVD
+290 
-301 QMQPFAD
+301 
-308 QFKKLSKDEQKLFQ
+308 
-322 RLTSNPD
+322 
-329 SMEQAFTMLDKV
+329 
-341 QKRKGMDGI
+341 
-350 KANFLAVR
+350 
-358 QGLDDLHALANKNGI
+358 
-373 EIEYRKDY
+373 
-381 LPRVMKDYDG
+381 
-391 FVKSLGKEPRS
+391 
-402 QLEEMFRAA
+402 
-411 EKKKFDDMP
+411 
-420 EKMKQSVSLEDTKL
+420 
-434 SEAERAKV
+434 
-442 IQNYF
+442 
-447 EGNNLR
+447 GNNLR
-453 GSGKMGLQKER
+453 GSGKLGLQKER

-486 YVDNI
+486 YVDNV

-500 LGKSQDPTAKSIF
+500 LGKSPDSTAKSIF
-513 TDIERIEDGKVQ
+513 TDIERIKDEKVQ

-540 ARIGKGTNIARNVI
+540 ARIGKKTNFARNLI
-554 YASTIANPYSTIT
+554 YATTIVNPYSTIT

-612 KGAMDKLFK
+612 KGIMDKMFRLTRFK
-621 VTGFKNLDIALKENN
+621 QLDVALKENN

-742 AKRETSKEGI
+742 AKRETLKEGV

-848 VRYIPVVGKDIYWRV
+848 VRYIPVVGKDIYWRF
-863 GAGKEKIEQDR
+863 GAGEEKIKKDR
-874 LDRLRGND
+874 LDRLRGKD

>member
-1 MSKYSALFESNS
+1 
-13 SNSVQSKYDALFND
+13 
-27 EVLPTDTQSVS
+27 
-38 KYDLLFEDNTPTAP
+38 
-52 QVEQTVSPDLKEKID
+52 
-67 EAPWYES
+67 
-74 MLYEFNKFKFNAL
+74 
-87 FGGAEGVGELASSV
+87 
-101 GELFGADIDNPLASD
+101 
-116 KPNLFRD
+116 
-123 AMGAMHGVSQEEFQ
+123 MGAMHGVSQKEFQ
-137 ESTVRDVARVGAQ
+137 ESTVRDVARIGAQ
-150 LAPVGAALNVIS
+150 LGMGGGVVKGLTSIPKAAS
-162 KTPKVTQALSSIP
+162 ALKSVP

-227 LAMFGGFKAAG
+227 LAMFGGLKAAG

-262 VDPYIR
+262 VDPFIR
-268 PIKSKIKELDPFVAS
+268 PIKSKIKELDPFIAS

-301 QMQPFAD
+301 QIQPFAD
-308 QFKKLSKDEQKLFQ
+308 QFKKLSKNEQKLFQ
-322 RLTSNPD
+322 RLTSNSD
-329 SMEQAFTMLDKV
+329 SMKKAFDMLDVV

-350 KANFLAVR
+350 KANFLTVR
-358 QGLDDLHALANKNGI
+358 KALNDLHKLANKNGI
-373 EIEYRKDY
+373 EIEYREDY
-381 LPRVMKDYDG
+381 IPRVMKDHDG
-391 FVKSLGKEPRS
+391 FMKSLGKEPRS
-402 QLEEMFRAA
+402 QLEKMFRAA
-411 EKKKFDDMP
+411 EKKKLDELPEGMKRSLSDADM
-420 EKMKQSVSLEDTKL
+420 EDTLTSADRIKI
-434 SEAERAKV
+434 
-442 IQNYF
+442 IQDYF
-447 EGNNLR
+447 GGNNLR

-486 YVDNI
+486 YVDNV

-513 TDIERIEDGKVQ
+513 TDIERIKDEKVQ
-525 DEITKLISTR
+525 DEITNLISTR

-540 ARIGKGTNIARNVI
+540 ARIGKKTNIARNVI
-554 YASTIANPYSTIT
+554 YATTIANPYSTIT

-595 DFGLNDIASEF
+595 EFGLNDVASEF
-606 TDAGAV
+606 AEAGTM
-612 KGAMDKLFK
+612 KGAMDELFK
-621 VTGFKNLDIALKENN
+621 KTGFKKLDIAIKENN

-659 IEENKPF
+659 VEENKPF
-666 FQNETDDLI
+666 FESETDDLV

-699 QPITLSEMPAKY
+699 QPITLSEMPSAY
-711 LNMKGGR
+711 LNRRTGR
-718 LFYSLKTFFV
+718 LFWALKTFFV

-742 AKRETSKEGI
+742 AKRETTKEGM

-800 AIYKAKSDGLTGG
+800 AIYKAKSDGLIGG
-813 ATAVLAP
+813 ATAILAP
-820 PMPIVNE
+820 PMPFVNE
-827 AFKVLAADDKEEALK
+827 AFKVLAADDREEALK

-848 VRYIPVVGKDIYWRV
+848 MRYVPVFGKDIYWRF
-863 GAGKEKIEQDR
+863 GAGEEKIKKDR
-874 LDRLRGND
+874 LDRLRGKD

>member
-1 MSKYSALFESNS
+1 
-13 SNSVQSKYDALFND
+13 
-27 EVLPTDTQSVS
+27 
-38 KYDLLFEDNTPTAP
+38 
-52 QVEQTVSPDLKEKID
+52 
-67 EAPWYES
+67 
-74 MLYEFNKFKFNAL
+74 
-87 FGGAEGVGELASSV
+87 
-101 GELFGADIDNPLASD
+101 
-116 KPNLFRD
+116 
-123 AMGAMHGVSQEEFQ
+123 
-137 ESTVRDVARVGAQ
+137 
-150 LAPVGAALNVIS
+150 
-162 KTPKVTQALSSIP
+162 
-175 KAVKLPVGAALTE
+175 
-188 FIALSADEK
+188 
-197 GLSDAIGMG
+197 
-206 PLQKEE
+206 
-212 GESVFMGKLKNAGEG
+212 
-227 LAMFGGFKAAG
+227 
-238 KVADKTLVP
+238 
-247 AVNKTFSVI
+247 
-256 EKGLEK
+256 
-262 VDPYIR
+262 
-268 PIKSKIKELDPFVAS
+268 
-283 RMDKFEL
+283 MDKFEL

-308 QFKKLSKDEQKLFQ
+308 QFKKLSKDEQKKFQ

-329 SMEQAFTMLDKV
+329 SMEKAFDMLDEV
-341 QKRKGMDGI
+341 QKRKGLDGM
-350 KANFLAVR
+350 KANFLTVR
-358 QGLDDLHALANKNGI
+358 QGLDDLYALANKNGI

-486 YVDNI
+486 YVDNV

-500 LGKSQDPTAKSIF
+500 LGKSPDSTAKSIF
-513 TDIERIEDGKVQ
+513 TDIERIKDEKVQ

-540 ARIGKGTNIARNVI
+540 ARIGKKTNFARNLI
-554 YASTIANPYSTIT
+554 YATTIVNPYSTIT

-612 KGAMDKLFK
+612 KGIMDKMFRLTRFK
-621 VTGFKNLDIALKENN
+621 QLDVALKENN

-742 AKRETSKEGI
+742 AKRETSKEGM

-800 AIYKAKSDGLTGG
+800 AIYKAKSDGLAGG

-848 VRYIPVVGKDIYWRV
+848 VRYIPVVGKDIYWRF
-863 GAGKEKIEQDR
+863 GAGEEKIKKER
-874 LDRLRGND
+874 LDRLRGKD

>member
-1 MSKYSALFESNS
+1 MDEYDELFGNLELQDDNPYSILETDSDDPYAILNDVDIS
-13 SNSVQSKYDALFND
+13 SPPSTS
-27 EVLPTDTQSVS
+27 
-38 KYDLLFEDNTPTAP
+38 
-52 QVEQTVSPDLKEKID
+52 DLKEKID

-74 MLYEFNKFKFNAL
+74 MLYEFNKYKFMAL
-87 FGGAEGVGELASSV
+87 FGGAEGIGELASSV
-101 GELFGADIDNPLASD
+101 AETFGADIDNPLASE

-123 AMGAMHGVSQEEFQ
+123 AMGAMSGVSQKEFQ
-137 ESTVRDVARVGAQ
+137 ESTVRDVARIGAQ
-150 LAPVGAALNVIS
+150 LVPVGAALNVAS
-162 KTPKVTQALSSIP
+162 KAPKVAKALSSVP

-206 PLQKEE
+206 PLQKQE

-227 LAMFGGFKAAG
+227 LAMFGGLKAAG

-262 VDPYIR
+262 IDPIIR

-329 SMEQAFTMLDKV
+329 SMEKAFDMLNKV

-350 KANFLAVR
+350 KANFLAIR
-358 QGLDDLHALANKNGI
+358 QGLDDLHKLANDNGI
-373 EIEYRKDY
+373 EIEYREDY
-381 LPRVMKDYDG
+381 IPRVMKDHDG
-391 FVKSLGKEPRS
+391 FMKSLGQEPRS
-402 QLEEMFRAA
+402 QLEQMFRAA
-411 EKKKFDDMP
+411 EKKKLDELPEGMKRSLSDADM
-420 EKMKQSVSLEDTKL
+420 EDTLTSADRIKI
-434 SEAERAKV
+434 
-442 IQNYF
+442 IQDYF
-447 EGNNLR
+447 GGNNLR
-453 GSGKMGLQKER
+453 GSGKLGLQKER

-486 YVDNI
+486 YVDNV

-500 LGKSQDPTAKSIF
+500 LGKSPDSTAKSIF
-513 TDIERIEDGKVQ
+513 TDIERIKDEKVQ

-540 ARIGKGTNIARNVI
+540 ARIGKKTNFARNLI
-554 YASTIANPYSTIT
+554 YATTIVNPYSTIT

-621 VTGFKNLDIALKENN
+621 VTGFKQLDVALKENN

-666 FQNETDDLI
+666 FENETDDLV

-742 AKRETSKEGI
+742 AKRETLKEGV

-848 VRYIPVVGKDIYWRV
+848 VRYIPVVGKDIYWRF
-863 GAGKEKIEQDR
+863 GAGEEKIKKDR
-874 LDRLRGND
+874 LDRLRGKD

>member
-1 MSKYSALFESNS
+1 MDEFGGVLVDSDEFGGILVEDEMSPDL
-13 SNSVQSKYDALFND
+13 D
-27 EVLPTDTQSVS
+27 EFGGILVEDGRLTATQS
-38 KYDLLFEDNTPTAP
+38 
-52 QVEQTVSPDLKEKID
+52 EQTVSPDLKEKID

-74 MLYEFNKFKFNAL
+74 MLYEFNKYKFMAL
-87 FGGAEGVGELASSV
+87 FGGAEGVGELVSSV
-101 GELFGADIDNPLASD
+101 GELVGADIDNPLASE

-123 AMGAMHGVSQEEFQ
+123 AMGAMHGVSQKEFQ
-137 ESTVRDVARVGAQ
+137 ESTVRDVARIGTQ
-150 LAPVGAALNVIS
+150 LGMGGGVVKGLTSI
-162 KTPKVTQALSSIP
+162 PKVASALKSVP

-197 GLSDAIGMG
+197 GLSDALGMG

-227 LAMFGGFKAAG
+227 LAMFGGLKAAG

-262 VDPYIR
+262 ADPIIR
-268 PIKSKIKELDPFVAS
+268 PIKSKIKQLDPFVAS

-322 RLTSNPD
+322 RLTSNSD
-329 SMEQAFTMLDKV
+329 SMKKAFDMLDRV

-350 KANFLAVR
+350 KANFLTVR
-358 QGLDDLHALANKNGI
+358 KGLNDLHELANNNGI
-373 EIEYRKDY
+373 EIEYREDY
-381 LPRVMKDYDG
+381 IPRVMKDHDG
-391 FVKSLGKEPRS
+391 FMKSLGQEPRS
-402 QLEEMFRAA
+402 QLEQMFRAA
-411 EKKKFDDMP
+411 EKKKLDELPEGMKRSLSDADM
-420 EKMKQSVSLEDTKL
+420 KDTL
-434 SEAERAKV
+434 SSADRIKI
-442 IQNYF
+442 IQDYF
-447 EGNNLR
+447 GGNNLR

-486 YVDNI
+486 YVDNV

-666 FQNETDDLI
+666 FQNETDDLV

-742 AKRETSKEGI
+742 AKRETSKEGM

-827 AFKVLAADDKEEALK
+827 AFKVIAADDKEEAIK

-848 VRYIPVVGKDIYWRV
+848 VRYIPVVGKDIYWRF
-863 GAGKEKIEQDR
+863 GAGKEKIKQQR
-874 LDRLRGND
+874 LDKLRGKE

>member
-1 MSKYSALFESNS
+1 MDEFGGVLVDSDEFGGILVEDEMSPDL
-13 SNSVQSKYDALFND
+13 D
-27 EVLPTDTQSVS
+27 EFGGILVEDGRLTATQS
-38 KYDLLFEDNTPTAP
+38 
-52 QVEQTVSPDLKEKID
+52 EQTVSPDLKEKID

-74 MLYEFNKFKFNAL
+74 MLYEFNKYKFMAL
-87 FGGAEGVGELASSV
+87 FGGAEGVGELVSSV
-101 GELFGADIDNPLASD
+101 GELVGADIDNPLASE

-123 AMGAMHGVSQEEFQ
+123 AMGAMHGVSQKEFQ
-137 ESTVRDVARVGAQ
+137 ESTVRDVARIGTQ
-150 LAPVGAALNVIS
+150 LGMGGGVVKGLTSI
-162 KTPKVTQALSSIP
+162 PKVASALKSVP

-197 GLSDAIGMG
+197 GLSDALGMG

-227 LAMFGGFKAAG
+227 LAMFGGLKAAG

-262 VDPYIR
+262 ADPIIR
-268 PIKSKIKELDPFVAS
+268 PIKSKIKQLDPFVAS

-322 RLTSNPD
+322 RLTSNSD
-329 SMEQAFTMLDKV
+329 SMKKAFDILDRV

-350 KANFLAVR
+350 KANFLTVR
-358 QGLDDLHALANKNGI
+358 KGLNDLHELANNNGI
-373 EIEYRKDY
+373 EIEYREDY
-381 LPRVMKDYDG
+381 IPRVMKDHDG
-391 FVKSLGKEPRS
+391 FMKSLGQEPRS
-402 QLEEMFRAA
+402 QLEQMFRAA
-411 EKKKFDDMP
+411 EKKKLDELPEGMKRSLSDADM
-420 EKMKQSVSLEDTKL
+420 KDTL
-434 SEAERAKV
+434 SSADRIKI
-442 IQNYF
+442 IQDYF
-447 EGNNLR
+447 GGNNLR

-486 YVDNI
+486 YVDNV

-666 FQNETDDLI
+666 FQNETDDLV

-742 AKRETSKEGI
+742 AKRETSKEGM

-827 AFKVLAADDKEEALK
+827 AFKVIAADDKEEAIK

-848 VRYIPVVGKDIYWRV
+848 VRYIPVVGKDIYWRF
-863 GAGKEKIEQDR
+863 GAGKEKIKQQR
-874 LDRLRGND
+874 LDKLRGKE

>member
-13 SNSVQSKYDALFND
+13 SNLVQSKYDALFNE

-101 GELFGADIDNPLASD
+101 GELFGADIDNPLASE

-123 AMGAMHGVSQEEFQ
+123 AMGAMHGVSRKEFQ
-137 ESTVRDVARVGAQ
+137 ESTVRDVARVGTQ
-150 LAPVGAALNVIS
+150 LGMGGGVVKGLTSI
-162 KTPKVTQALSSIP
+162 PKVASALKSVP

-227 LAMFGGFKAAG
+227 LAMFGGLKAAG

-329 SMEQAFTMLDKV
+329 SMKKAFDMLDKV

-350 KANFLAVR
+350 KANFLNVR
-358 QGLDDLHALANKNGI
+358 RGLDDLHKLANDNGI
-373 EIEYRKDY
+373 KIEYREDY

-486 YVDNI
+486 YVDNV

-595 DFGLNDIASEF
+595 EFGLNDIASEF

-621 VTGFKNLDIALKENN
+621 VTGFKKIDIALKENN

-742 AKRETSKEGI
+742 AKRETSKEGM

-848 VRYIPVVGKDIYWRV
+848 VRYIPVVGKDIYWRF
-863 GAGKEKIEQDR
+863 GAGEEKIKQDR
-874 LDRLRGND
+874 LDRLRGKD

>member
-1 MSKYSALFESNS
+1 MDEFTPIPFEEKEFTPLPFDQENFTPIPFEEA
-13 SNSVQSKYDALFND
+13 QEFTPI
-27 EVLPTDTQSVS
+27 VL
-38 KYDLLFEDNTPTAP
+38 EDP
-52 QVEQTVSPDLKEKID
+52 SPDLKEKID

-74 MLYEFNKFKFNAL
+74 MLYEFNKFKFKAL
-87 FGGAEGVGELASSV
+87 FGGAEGVGELVSSV

-123 AMGAMHGVSQEEFQ
+123 AMGAMSGVSQKEFQ

-150 LAPVGAALNVIS
+150 LAPVGAALNIAS
-162 KTPKVTQALSSIP
+162 KAPKVAKALSSVP

-227 LAMFGGFKAAG
+227 LAMFGGLKAAG

-262 VDPYIR
+262 VDPFIR
-268 PIKSKIKELDPFVAS
+268 PIKSKIKELDPFIAS

-308 QFKKLSKDEQKLFQ
+308 QFKKLSKDEQKKFQ

-329 SMEQAFTMLDKV
+329 SMEKAFDMLDEV

-350 KANFLAVR
+350 KSNFLTVR
-358 QGLDDLHALANKNGI
+358 QGLDDLYALANKNGI

-486 YVDNI
+486 YVDNV

-500 LGKSQDPTAKSIF
+500 LGKSPDSTAKSIF
-513 TDIERIEDGKVQ
+513 TDIERIKDEKVQ

-540 ARIGKGTNIARNVI
+540 ARIGKKTNFARNLI
-554 YASTIANPYSTIT
+554 YATTIVNPYSTIT

-612 KGAMDKLFK
+612 KGIMDKMFRLTRFK
-621 VTGFKNLDIALKENN
+621 QLDVALKENN

-742 AKRETSKEGI
+742 AKRETSKEGM

-800 AIYKAKSDGLTGG
+800 AIYKAKSDGFFGG
-813 ATAVLAP
+813 LAAVFAP
-820 PMPIVNE
+820 PAPILNE
-827 AFKVLAADDKEEALK
+827 AVKVLAADDKEEALK

-848 VRYIPVVGKDIYWRV
+848 VRYIPVVGKDIYWRF
-863 GAGKEKIEQDR
+863 GAGEEKIKQER
-874 LDRLRGND
+874 LDRLRGKD